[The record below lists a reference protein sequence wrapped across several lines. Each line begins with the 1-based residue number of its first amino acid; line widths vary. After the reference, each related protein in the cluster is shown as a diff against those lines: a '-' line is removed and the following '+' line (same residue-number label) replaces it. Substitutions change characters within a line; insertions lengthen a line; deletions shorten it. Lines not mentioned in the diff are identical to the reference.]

1 MGTTKRVIE
10 NTWKQIQRSG
20 WIAWSSIAV
29 MSVAFL
35 VGTVFG
41 GLALLLEHY
50 IQFIETRDNMLVFFE
65 VGTDPDLIS
74 DLQQKWSGLS
84 QIKGISYTDEEQAYE
99 DYFDATIGVDPINN
113 AALAAQ
119 EEKKLDSSL
128 EIRLNSLNDVYEVAD
143 LIQQD
148 IDSELVNLQYDV
160 TEPPIRLSYDDENID
175 RLIET
180 FSTIRYLTIGLM
192 SLLFI
197 IIFFFILMTVE
208 YRTYNRMEEIGVMQ
222 LVGGSLSYIRAPYV
236 LEGGVY
242 GAIGA
247 AVSSAIIGVVWWVL
261 FDYNADGAFAQQV
274 TEWTRSIALPTLSF
288 LEILSVFGVMVL
300 MGGVLGGLISY
311 IAIRRYIK

>member
-1 MGTTKRVIE
+1 MSTTKRVFE

-20 WIAWSSIAV
+20 WIASSSIAV

-65 VGTDPDLIS
+65 VGTDPELIT
-74 DLQQKWSGLS
+74 DLQNQWS
-84 QIKGISYTDEEQAYE
+84 QFPEIKGITYTDEEQAYQ
-99 DYFDATIGVDPINN
+99 DYFDATLGIDPINN

-128 EIRLNSLNDVYEVAD
+128 EIRLFSLNDVYIVAD
-143 LIQQD
+143 KIQED
-148 IDSELVNLQYDV
+148 IDSELVDLQYDV
-160 TEPPIRLSYDDENID
+160 TEPPIRLSYDDENIE

-192 SLLFI
+192 SLLFV

-222 LVGGSLSYIRAPYV
+222 LVGGSLAYIRAPYV
-236 LEGGVY
+236 LEGAVY
-242 GAIGA
+242 GAVGA
-247 AVSSAIIGVVWWVL
+247 TVSSTIIGIVWWIL
-261 FDYNADGAFAQQV
+261 FEYNSDGAFAQQV
-274 TEWTRSIALPTLSF
+274 TEWTRSIDLPTLQLF
-288 LEILSVFGVMVL
+288 DIAGIFVL
-300 MGGVLGGLISY
+300 MALLGGLLGGFISY
-311 IAIRRYIK
+311 VAIRRYIK